1 LRQQACIEEEEEKKE
16 KLLILHLTTLRK
28 KKKKEKVC
36 CHTHINIRATMMCGQ
51 TTVLVIMFAT
61 FLQSSCRCFFAN
73 QIHIHTHTEKLVTS

>member
-1 LRQQACIEEEEEKKE
+1 MRQQACIEEEEEKKRE
-16 KLLILHLTTLRK
+16 IINIASHDFTK
-28 KKKKEKVC
+28 KEKKEKVC

-73 QIHIHTHTEKLVTS
+73 QIHTDIHIYTH